1 MTEYTAATIVKVLRN
16 VPLDSTY
23 SDTIYFESIGAQ
35 TSYFEGKA
43 KYTFGPTSYQRVNS
57 SIASPR
63 GPRSIRLPR
72 VADDF
77 YDCNYVMFQNAS
89 FGTKWFYGFI
99 TSVNYINPDNTEI
112 LYELDYYQTYAFDF
126 RILPSFIEREHSV
139 TDELYHNLMPESF
152 GTPEVLKDS
161 AAYLNYHDV
170 KIVIL
175 YNADSDKQPVPG
187 AMYGNIYT
195 GCAAQVFDT
204 AEAANSFIAS
214 YDEAGR
220 SSAIIGIYMSP
231 FGLNSGA
238 GEAALSISRPVTL
251 NGYTPKNQKLL
262 TYPYTYLLCSNN
274 MGDTMPL
281 KFENF
286 AVYGEDGVEPLPIS
300 FYRFFTGFPSPVM
313 SLTPL
318 GYAGGASAE
327 LLATDNAEYTL
338 TCESFP
344 TCLWSN
350 NDYANY
356 MATTYRNGVTKN
368 LINTI
373 WNVLGGVATTA
384 VGAAEMYVTGGAS
397 GIGTVAGGVAR
408 TAGAVMGGKA
418 RSAGLAIDAATK
430 AQNPATSK
438 GTLSPNNFI
447 WYGPVGSGSTSVGFT
462 VFTMSIRAELAKMI
476 DSYFDMYG
484 YATNQVKMPNFTSRE
499 SWNYVKT
506 ADVMMDG
513 SMPVEA
519 MDTIKT
525 IFNNGIRFWHG
536 DYVGDY
542 TRSNRCIADLQK
554 AGENNA

>member
-1 MTEYTAATIVKVLRN
+1 MAEYTAATIVKVLRN

-139 TDELYHNLMPESF
+139 TDELYHNLMPETL
-152 GTPEVLKDS
+152 GNPEVIKVS
-161 AAYLNYHDV
+161 SIHKTYNQYYITV
-170 KIVIL
+170 L
-175 YNADSDKQPVPG
+175 YNADSEKQPVQG
-187 AMYGNIYT
+187 QIAGNVYM
-195 GCAAQVFDT
+195 GCASYTVPIEQYQSVND
-204 AEAANSFIAS
+204 FIS
-214 YDEAGR
+214 QYDEAGR
-220 SSAIIGIYMSP
+220 SNAIIAIFMSP
-231 FGLNSGA
+231 FQTTLPDFNF
-238 GEAALSISRPVTL
+238 ERIDVERPVAL
-251 NGYTPKNQKLL
+251 NGYVPRNQKLL
-262 TYPYTYLLCSNN
+262 TYPYCFLRTSDR
-274 MGDTMPL
+274 MGRTIDF
-281 KFENF
+281 KYENF
-286 AVYGEDGVEPLPIS
+286 ASYSDEFDYAQPKSIS
-300 FYRFFTGFPSPVM
+300 FAIYAIPSPIP
-313 SLTPL
+313 SLTLVPYYYGSENTVL
-318 GYAGGASAE
+318 DPG
-327 LLATDNAEYTL
+327 DNAEYSL
-338 TCESFP
+338 EVSGFP
-344 TCLWSN
+344 TALWTN

-356 MATTYRNGVTKN
+356 MATTYQNGVTKN
-368 LINTI
+368 LVNTI
-373 WNVLGGVATTA
+373 WGVLGGLATTIT
-384 VGAAEMYVTGGAS
+384 GAAQVYVTGGAT
-397 GIGTVAGGVAR
+397 GWGRVAGGIAG
-408 TAGAVMGGKA
+408 TATALMSGKA
-418 RSAGLAIDAATK
+418 NSAALAIDAATK
-430 AQNPATSK
+430 AQNP
-438 GTLSPNNFI
+438 
-447 WYGPVGSGSTSVGFT
+447 GSTSGSLSSNNPTWVTHDVGFT
-462 VFTMSIRAELAKMI
+462 IYNMAIKPEMARMI